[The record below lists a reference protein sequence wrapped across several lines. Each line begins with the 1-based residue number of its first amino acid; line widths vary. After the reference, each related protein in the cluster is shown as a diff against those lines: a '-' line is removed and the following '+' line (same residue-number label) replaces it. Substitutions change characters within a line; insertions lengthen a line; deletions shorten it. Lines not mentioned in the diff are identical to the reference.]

1 MHATLSSHEWK
12 VIVWTQVCQM
22 WIKFFTQDGS
32 FTQCRMYLL
41 NPMSSL
47 MYFLISLCANVQN
60 TQIILCPRKHHNCEI
75 SKIPHGKCPS
85 APAYLENPSAY
96 ASFFFFFSLLHVDL
110 RCPHMTQKSMQFR
123 ETREVSTG
131 WRPGCPW
138 QLEPA
143 PPTAT
148 PSPPREGPSNTRSL
162 FVETHSPALH
172 PALLSFLPQLHPR
185 WKSRSPQICCTRR
198 GNGALVPAKPRLSHS
213 ISGCQSPFLI
223 DWHCENQERNETNWF
238 ILGVGRLAFYLKVI
252 K

>member
-1 MHATLSSHEWK
+1 MDHSLNAVCIYLTQWVHGCTSSSPCMQ
-12 VIVWTQVCQM
+12 T
-22 WIKFFTQDGS
+22 
-32 FTQCRMYLL
+32 
-41 NPMSSL
+41 
-47 MYFLISLCANVQN
+47 
-60 TQIILCPRKHHNCEI
+60 
-75 SKIPHGKCPS
+75 SKIPKSFYAQENTIIVKSASPPWKVCICPCLLRE
-85 APAYLENPSAY
+85 PQCMC
-96 ASFFFFFSLLHVDL
+96 FFFFFYFSLLHVDL
-110 RCPHMTQKSMQFR
+110 QCPHMTQKSMQFR

-148 PSPPREGPSNTRSL
+148 TSPPQEGPSSTRSL

-185 WKSRSPQICCTRR
+185 WKSTSPLICCTRR

-223 DWHCENQERNETNWF
+223 DWHCQNQERIETNWF
-238 ILGVGRLAFYLKVI
+238 ILGVGRLAFYSQSYK
-252 K
+252 